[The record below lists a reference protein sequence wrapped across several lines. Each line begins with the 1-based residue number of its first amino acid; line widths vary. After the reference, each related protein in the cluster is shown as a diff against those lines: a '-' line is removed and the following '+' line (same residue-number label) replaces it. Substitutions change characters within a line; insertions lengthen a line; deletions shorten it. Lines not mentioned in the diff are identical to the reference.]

1 MAKRKRR
8 NHSVSFKAKTA
19 LAAVRVD
26 RTVAELAEQVDVDS
40 RSNPG
45 VEEEAVGHCRGD
57 LQDRLLDMSSMVITI
72 PAMDITIR

>member
-26 RTVAELAEQVDVDS
+26 RTVAELAEQVDVD
-40 RSNPG
+40 PDQIQEWKKKLLAIA
-45 VEEEAVGHCRGD
+45 EEIFRIVCW
-57 LQDRLLDMSSMVITI
+57 T
-72 PAMDITIR
+72 